1 MIQKKA
7 VIVLEIIFYLLRT
20 PVASIVVMVALG
32 IFMGPFFPS
41 GVIVLTQLLPR
52 PLHVAAVSFVA
63 SIGQIGGALFSFG
76 VGAVVQFFG
85 SY

>member
-1 MIQKKA
+1 
-7 VIVLEIIFYLLRT
+7 
-20 PVASIVVMVALG
+20 
-32 IFMGPFFPS
+32 MGPFFPS